1 MTEQVRSDT
10 SDPLKEIRIVSFSGN
25 MDDWPK
31 WSKKF
36 MAAAKVKKFANII
49 DGSMTVPSLSENMQ
63 TKDIAIRDLS
73 QAAYCCLLHCM
84 EDDVSFALVDT
95 ARSENLPD
103 GDIVL
108 AWKNLLTR
116 YEPKQ
121 YGTLLE
127 LKRSFMTKS
136 LQECE
141 NNPDTLYLELEKI
154 RQRIG
159 NISEDRIDD
168 NEMIAQILNQM
179 PSV

>member
-1 MTEQVRSDT
+1 MTDTTETVRKEISY
-10 SDPLKEIRIVSFSGN
+10 PFKEIRIVSFSGN
-25 MDDWPK
+25 MDDCPK

-49 DGSMTVPSLSENMQ
+49 DRSMTVSSFSEIMQ
-63 TKDIAIRDLS
+63 TKDISIRDLG

-103 GDIVL
+103 GDVVL
-108 AWKNLLTR
+108 AWKNLLSR

-127 LKRSFMTKS
+127 LKRSFMAKS

-141 NNPDTLYLELEKI
+141 NNPDTLYLELKK
-154 RQRIG
+154 
-159 NISEDRIDD
+159 S
-168 NEMIAQILNQM
+168 
-179 PSV
+179 